1 VQGVL
6 HLASE
11 LKLSGDESDYIL
23 DYKRRNRDFPHET
36 TSDQFFDE
44 EQLEVYRALEH
55 VAF

>member
-1 VQGVL
+1 ML